1 MSVILHFVFL
11 ALYGLYVFFKMDR
24 TKPLP
29 WLLAHMGLVGAG
41 AYAVFAH
48 SELYLIVG
56 GAAGVLLAAKS
67 LFVDKLPFAA
77 NAFTYLKN
85 FITNALFSPV
95 SAFETL
101 YQWVATKVK
110 LPTLPK
116 V

>member
-1 MSVILHFVFL
+1 MSVILHLVFL
-11 ALYGLYVFFKMDR
+11 AIYGLYVFFKMDR

-29 WLLAHMGLVGAG
+29 WLLAHMSLVGAG
-41 AYAVFAH
+41 AYAIFAH
-48 SELYLIVG
+48 SEIYLL
-56 GAAGVLLAAKS
+56 AGSVAGLLLAAKS
-67 LFVDKLPFAA
+67 LFIDKLPFSS
-77 NAFTYLKN
+77 NVMMYLKA

-95 SAFETL
+95 SAFETI